1 MSDGLT
7 STCETCWDEC
17 LMIGSVLDL
26 RAGTLLLFEYLGRVD
41 WRIIPVLCN
50 GFLNVIV
57 T

>member
-1 MSDGLT
+1 VSDGLT